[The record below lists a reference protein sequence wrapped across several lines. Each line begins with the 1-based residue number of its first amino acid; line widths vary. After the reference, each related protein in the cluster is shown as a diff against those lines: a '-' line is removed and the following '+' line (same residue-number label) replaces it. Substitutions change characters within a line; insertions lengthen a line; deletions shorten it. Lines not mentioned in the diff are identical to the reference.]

1 MLPRLQ
7 SHVRCKP
14 QLLHFPPYNREQIV
28 TILQVCVCVRIASL
42 YLVLSSLFFCY
53 LQSRVGGAGLIEPM
67 AVQFCARKVASV
79 HGDVRKALDI
89 CRYAHT
95 PHTLHTPSHLTLP
108 HRRAIEKAELD
119 KENEATPLPLR
130 ITLRHVAD
138 VIAEVSKTIMLSDST
153 CFVLYTGIFISC
165 AALLTCP
172 SV

>member
-1 MLPRLQ
+1 MSVVSHNCYTSRPTTENRL
-7 SHVRCKP
+7 SPSSR
-14 QLLHFPPYNREQIV
+14 
-28 TILQVCVCVRIASL
+28 CVCVRIASL

-172 SV
+172 SM